1 MRLTLRTLLAYL
13 DDILEPDDSEQIAKK
28 IEESE
33 FASNLVHRT
42 RDCMRRL
49 RLGVP
54 ALTGRGLGADPN
66 TVAEYLDN
74 TLAGDRVGEF
84 EKICLESD
92 VHLAE
97 VASCHQVLTLVLGES
112 AEVSAESRQ
121 RMYQL
126 ASHVDAPPVQS
137 DPMRGAGGATA
148 PPVMPVRRAKPEVP
162 DYLRESRSR
171 VWPLAAMILVAALLT
186 FGGLA
191 LFGPASLRQR
201 MTAWQTTEEAPAETA
216 DEPVGPVAA
225 DPIEQPAAEAAAP
238 TAEASAEPAAAAA
251 SNPVEPSAVES
262 AAGDATDSPP
272 APDMPAEAEP
282 KAADDAPVKAPP
294 LRFSESTPPRAGIP
308 PLDADAA
315 PEPATGDIPAKP
327 TKPAEETAATEEP
340 ESFGHFSSKSDVL
353 LRFNPTTAVWSRLPA
368 MAPLAKGDHLMA
380 FPLFRPTITLGSGVT
395 IRSDGAA
402 AFDLTGWTDKGVPIV
417 SVEFGRLQVRSPG
430 KDGNSVV
437 FKLDDHEV
445 EVTLVDADSTA
456 ALDVARALP
465 PGQDPESGKPVPL
478 TADIYAAAGL
488 VRVRDGDAP
497 NEMQAPAHKVL
508 LGNRADRPADAEMP
522 KWVSF
527 ESPSDVDRGAMA
539 TLEPLLVADRPLALS
554 LGELSTHRRREV
566 RALAIRSNAYLG
578 NFETCIEAL
587 TDKDEKTLWPIYVE
601 ELRSAVARN
610 PDMAAKVRSALEKK
624 RAPDAA
630 GLYRM
635 LWGYSAE
642 DLKNGA
648 DSDLVE
654 ALNHDGVDFRVLAL
668 WNLQNITGLP
678 NYGYHPSDQA
688 KARSTAVRTWKEKL
702 RQGKIVPR
710 TATAPAK
717 AKSSTRGTDRGAS

>member
-112 AEVSAESRQ
+112 AEVSPESRQ

-137 DPMRGAGGATA
+137 DPMRVAGTATN
-148 PPVMPVRRAKPEVP
+148 PPAMPARRAKPEVP

-171 VWPLAAMILVAALLT
+171 LWPLAAMILVAALLT

-191 LFGPASLRQR
+191 LFGPASLRER
-201 MTAWQTTEEAPAETA
+201 MTAWQTTEESAAAEATPETA
-216 DEPVGPVAA
+216 AATAA
-225 DPIEQPAAEAAAP
+225 DPSEQPAADAAAP
-238 TAEASAEPAAAAA
+238 TENANAAADAA
-251 SNPVEPSAVES
+251 KNPVETAAVD
-262 AAGDATDSPP
+262 AAANDASDSPP
-272 APDMPAEAEP
+272 APDT
-282 KAADDAPVKAPP
+282 AADAKPKTADHPPVNAPP
-294 LRFSESTPPRAGIP
+294 LRFSESSAPRAGIP

-327 TKPAEETAATEEP
+327 AKSADEAAAPEEP

-353 LRFNPTTAVWSRLPA
+353 LRFNPTTAVWSRLPS
-368 MAPLAKGDHLMA
+368 MAPLAKGDRLMSL
-380 FPLFRPTITLGSGVT
+380 PLFRPMITLGSGAT

-402 AFDLTGWTDKGVPIV
+402 AFELTGWTDKGVPIV
-417 SVEFGRLQVRSPG
+417 NVEFGRLQIRSPG

-456 ALDVARALP
+456 ALEVARALP
-465 PGQDPESGKPVPL
+465 PGQDPEAAKPAPL
-478 TADIYAAAGL
+478 TAEIYVAAGL
-488 VRVRDGDAP
+488 VRVQDGDAP

-508 LGNRADRPADAEMP
+508 LGNRADRPADGEMP

-578 NFETCIEAL
+578 NFEACIEAL
-587 TDKDEKTLWPIYVE
+587 TDTDEKTLWPVYIE

-635 LWGYSAE
+635 LWGYSAD

-678 NYGYHPSDQA
+678 NYGYHPGNQA
-688 KARSTAVRTWKEKL
+688 KARSSAVRTWKEKL

-717 AKSSTRGTDRGAS
+717 AKGSARGTDRGSS